1 MRRGVA
7 QGVSL
12 PVFAL
17 SSPPMTPSRPPLS
30 PYYTEDHEAFRAQVR
45 RFVEKECAP
54 NIEAWEKAETLPREL
69 HKKAAEAGIMGVG
82 YPEDCGGL
90 GIDDPFYAIVMTEE
104 LARAGSG
111 GLIASLLSHGIATP
125 PIAKAGTKEQ
135 KQKFAMPVLAGDK
148 IAALAI
154 TEPSGGSDVAAIKTT
169 AVREPGSGSGPG
181 SACYVV
187 NGSKTFITSGMRA
200 DYITTAVRTGEAGMG
215 GISVLVIEGGTPG
228 LSRTPLQKM
237 GWWCSDTA
245 TLYFDNCRV
254 PVANRIGP
262 ENAGFMAIMLNFNNE
277 RIMLAAQAL
286 AFAQVC
292 YDEAL
297 AYARERQTFGKPL
310 IKNQAIKHK
319 LADMKMRIDA
329 PRAQLDLLAWRVWKG
344 ATPVAELSLLKN
356 LATEAFEHA
365 AAEAM
370 QVLGGAGYLRGA
382 KVERLYRETKVLTIG
397 GGSREIMY
405 DLAARQMG
413 Y

>member
-1 MRRGVA
+1 
-7 QGVSL
+7 
-12 PVFAL
+12 
-17 SSPPMTPSRPPLS
+17 MTPARPPLS

-45 RFVEKECAP
+45 RFVEKECTP
-54 NIEAWEKAETLPREL
+54 NIEKWEKAEELPREL
-69 HKKAAEAGIMGVG
+69 HQKAAQAGIMGLG

-90 GIDDPFYAIVMTEE
+90 GITDPFYGIVMTEE
-104 LARAGSG
+104 LMRAGSG
-111 GLIASLLSHGIATP
+111 GLVASLLSHSIASP
-125 PIAKAGTKEQ
+125 PIAKAGTPEQ
-135 KQKFAMPVLAGDK
+135 KQKFVQPVLAGEK
-148 IAALAI
+148 VAALAV
-154 TEPSGGSDVAAIKTT
+154 TEPSGGSDVAAIKTS
-169 AVREPGSGSGPG
+169 AVRDGDH
-181 SACYVV
+181 YVV

-200 DYITTAVRTGEAGMG
+200 DFITTAVRTGEAGMG
-215 GISVLVIEGGTPG
+215 GISVLVIEGNTPG
-228 LSRTPLQKM
+228 LSRTPLHKM

-254 PVANRIGP
+254 PVENRIGA

-277 RIMLAAQAL
+277 RIMISAQAI
-286 AFAQVC
+286 ASAQVC

-310 IKNQAIKHK
+310 IRNQVIRHK

-329 PRAQLDLLAWRVWKG
+329 VKAQLELLAWRVWKG

-356 LATEAFEHA
+356 LATETFERVA
-365 AAEAM
+365 GEAM
-370 QVLGGAGYLRGA
+370 QVLGGAGYLQGS

>member
-1 MRRGVA
+1 
-7 QGVSL
+7 
-12 PVFAL
+12 
-17 SSPPMTPSRPPLS
+17 MTPARPPLS

-45 RFVEKECAP
+45 RFVEKECTP
-54 NIEAWEKAETLPREL
+54 NIEKWEKAEELPREL
-69 HKKAAEAGIMGVG
+69 HQKAAQAGIMGLG

-90 GIDDPFYAIVMTEE
+90 GITDPFYGIVMTEE
-104 LARAGSG
+104 LMRAGSG
-111 GLIASLLSHGIATP
+111 GLVASLLSHSIASP
-125 PIAKAGTKEQ
+125 PIAKAGTPEQ
-135 KQKFAMPVLAGDK
+135 KKKFVQPVLAGEK
-148 IAALAI
+148 VAALAV
-154 TEPSGGSDVAAIKTT
+154 TEPSGGSDVAAIKTS
-169 AVREPGSGSGPG
+169 AVRDGDH
-181 SACYVV
+181 YVV

-200 DYITTAVRTGEAGMG
+200 DFITTAVRTGEAGMG
-215 GISVLVIEGGTPG
+215 GISVLVIEGNTPG
-228 LSRTPLQKM
+228 LSRTPLHKM

-254 PVANRIGP
+254 PVENRIGA

-277 RIMLAAQAL
+277 RIMISAQAI
-286 AFAQVC
+286 ASAQVC

-310 IKNQAIKHK
+310 IRNQVIRHK

-329 PRAQLDLLAWRVWKG
+329 VKAQLELLAWRVWKG

-356 LATEAFEHA
+356 LATETFERVA
-365 AAEAM
+365 GEAM
-370 QVLGGAGYLRGA
+370 QVLGGAGYLQGS

>member
-1 MRRGVA
+1 
-7 QGVSL
+7 
-12 PVFAL
+12 
-17 SSPPMTPSRPPLS
+17 MTPARPPHS
-30 PYYTEDHEAFRAQVR
+30 PYYTADHEAFRTQVR
-45 RFVEKECAP
+45 KFVEKECAP
-54 NIEAWEKAETLPREL
+54 NIEKWEKAQELPREL
-69 HKKAAEAGIMGVG
+69 HKKAAQAGIMGVH

-90 GIDDPFYAIVMTEE
+90 GIDDPFYAIVLSEE

-111 GLIASLLSHGIATP
+111 GLIASLLSHGIASP
-125 PIAKAGTKEQ
+125 PIVKAGTLEQ
-135 KQKFAMPVLAGDK
+135 KQRFVAPVLAGDK
-148 IAALAI
+148 IGALAV

-169 AVREPGSGSGPG
+169 AVRDGND
-181 SACYVV
+181 YVV

-200 DYITTAVRTGEAGMG
+200 DFITTAVRTGEPGMG
-215 GISVLVIEGGTPG
+215 GLSVLVIESGMAGFTR
-228 LSRTPLQKM
+228 SPLHKM

-245 TLYFDNCRV
+245 TLYFDNVRV
-254 PVANRIGP
+254 PVANRIGA

-277 RIMLAAQAL
+277 RIMLSAQAL

-310 IKNQAIKHK
+310 IKNQVIKHK

-329 PRAQLDLLAWRVWKG
+329 AKAQLDLLAWRVWKG

-356 LATEAFEHA
+356 LATEIFEGA

-370 QVLGGAGYLRGA
+370 QVLGGAGYLQGS